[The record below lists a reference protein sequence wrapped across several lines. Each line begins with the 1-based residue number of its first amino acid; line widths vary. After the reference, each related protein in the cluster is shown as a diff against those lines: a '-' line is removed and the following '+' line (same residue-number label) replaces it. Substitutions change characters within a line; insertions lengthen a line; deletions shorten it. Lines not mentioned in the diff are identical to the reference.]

1 MMKLKSLSIMLD
13 FIAMGIAFA
22 SYKVNARVI
31 VKEKKPKKMEDNS
44 LKCLCANRNCN
55 RLGIS
60 S

>member
-1 MMKLKSLSIMLD
+1 MLD

-22 SYKVNARVI
+22 SYKVNARLI

-44 LKCLCANRNCN
+44 LKCVCANRNCN